1 MIDLTEKES
10 YVNQDKGTHVFFN
23 SIKKA
28 MNTGIHTDYL
38 KGHSDYGEGQLVK
51 INIFYLIYPL

>member
-1 MIDLTEKES
+1 MES
-10 YVNQDKGTHVFFN
+10 YVNHDEGTPVFFY

-38 KGHSDYGEGQLVK
+38 KGHSDYGEDQPVK
-51 INIFYLIYPL
+51 INTFYLIYPL